1 MRVFLAGGSGAVG
14 KRLIPVL
21 VARGHVVVATT
32 RTEGKK
38 NELRAMGVEPV
49 VMNALD
55 RVEVMRAVAFARP
68 DVVVHQMTAIPPV
81 RSLRRLDEEFA
92 LTNRLRTEGI
102 EYLLEA
108 ARSAG
113 VRRFVAQS
121 YTGWPNIRQGGPIKT
136 EEDPLDPD
144 PPRSMKRT
152 FAAIRQLETSV
163 TSAGS
168 MEGIVLRYGSFYGP
182 GTSIGPGGDF
192 VELVR
197 QRKFPIFG
205 NGGGVWSF
213 IHIDDVAH
221 ATLAAIESSRSGIYN
236 IVDDEPAPVSVWLP
250 ELAQAVGAR
259 PPYRL
264 PAWVGRLL
272 MGEAGMSVM
281 TQVRGS
287 SNAKA
292 KRLLNWNPV
301 YASWRVGFQGI
312 LAPEGME
319 SVPFSTRLR
328 A

>member
-81 RSLRRLDEEFA
+81 RSLRRFDEEFA